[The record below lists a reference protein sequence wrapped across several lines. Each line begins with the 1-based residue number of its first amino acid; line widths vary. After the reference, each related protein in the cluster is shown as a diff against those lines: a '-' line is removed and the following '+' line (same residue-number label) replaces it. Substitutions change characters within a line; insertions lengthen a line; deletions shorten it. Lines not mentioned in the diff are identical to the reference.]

1 MQRLVD
7 IICKIVGLPS
17 RLQRRSAKFL
27 LQQSKPLMKDNLSN
41 VFPPDVDYQVFEVEK
56 AYLLQNPDSIDS
68 NQGDDDEN
76 DKTKIRSRKENYSF
90 IRRRTNVDKDTGK
103 LLGSVYQLTTVHQ
116 KTATPGAGGTTE
128 HHQSHHHTIIEQK
141 RIISEREYNAAYLAR
156 DPTRHVVKQRRVS
169 FLYKHQ
175 SFVIHMYQQPVRNL
189 SILHAQVEAARKNNN
204 NNDWNRASSASS
216 SGELESSASSSDAA
230 ATNDG
235 EPEVDL
241 PPFLHVER
249 RLSNTK
255 EDEGQYG
262 AYAISLMKRNEDY

>member
-27 LQQSKPLMKDNLSN
+27 LQQKQRGDVMPLMENLSRI
-41 VFPPDVDYQVFEVEK
+41 FPPEVDYQVFEVEK
-56 AYLLQNPDSIDS
+56 AYLLQHDPD
-68 NQGDDDEN
+68 QPLEGDDTN
-76 DKTKIRSRKENYSF
+76 GKPKKKENYSF
-90 IRRRTNVDKDTGK
+90 IRRRTNVDKVTGK

-116 KTATPGAGGTTE
+116 TAASASGTTTE
-128 HHQSHHHTIIEQK
+128 HQNNQSHTIIEQK

-156 DPTRHVVKQRRVS
+156 DPKRHVVKQRRVS

-175 SFVIHMYQQPVRNL
+175 SFVIHMYQQPVNEL
-189 SILHAQVEAARKNNN
+189 SILHAQVEASRKNNN
-204 NNDWNRASSASS
+204 NNNNYNGASSCSS
-216 SGELESSASSSDAA
+216 SAGEMESSSSDASA
-230 ATNDG
+230 PPDG

-262 AYAISLMKRNEDY
+262 AYAISLMKQD